1 VNELKLTYDPSLL
14 DEIIKRCHFDK
25 EQIPYNEFVSFLQ
38 TGSFPINSTG
48 KKSEM
53 SCAFYTDVWKSLDFH
68 MIQTLH
74 KDNPCQYLVPF
85 KPPQKDTSEKK
96 RGHRAMWKKQETV
109 IHERIVKYIT
119 VEPDGTVHELV
130 ETDKN
135 QSEVLHMEC
144 KDTGEFLH
152 REHTEYEQTE
162 KFDAEFV
169 TADRGT
175 EEYLHLK
182 NLEDEYEFMNS
193 DMPKKKQS
201 SEGEGD
207 DGNGDEMGGEY
218 YEEES

>member
-1 VNELKLTYDPSLL
+1 
-14 DEIIKRCHFDK
+14 
-25 EQIPYNEFVSFLQ
+25 
-38 TGSFPINSTG
+38 
-48 KKSEM
+48 M

-135 QSEVLHMEC
+135 QSEVRLYSLNEMS
-144 KDTGEFLH
+144 K
-152 REHTEYEQTE
+152 QTW
-162 KFDAEFV
+162 
-169 TADRGT
+169 DRT
-175 EEYLHLK
+175 VARWFNSHL
-182 NLEDEYEFMNS
+182 
-193 DMPKKKQS
+193 
-201 SEGEGD
+201 GRA
-207 DGNGDEMGGEY
+207 GGPMRSY
-218 YEEES
+218 ATL

>member
-1 VNELKLTYDPSLL
+1 
-14 DEIIKRCHFDK
+14 
-25 EQIPYNEFVSFLQ
+25 
-38 TGSFPINSTG
+38 
-48 KKSEM
+48 
-53 SCAFYTDVWKSLDFH
+53 

-162 KFDAEFV
+162 KFDGEELTKDTIVFV
-169 TADRGT
+169 TIYSIVCMSIDSSCLYICFT
-175 EEYLHLK
+175 FFWLHLQVVVTLTK
-182 NLEDEYEFMNS
+182 IKFFLGIYMRFFLKYVALNIHTHNS
-193 DMPKKKQS
+193 
-201 SEGEGD
+201 
-207 DGNGDEMGGEY
+207 
-218 YEEES
+218 